1 MTTQQQNQFLNLWGR
16 VTFAKLL
23 VLGISFLPKAL
34 AYYHSPLA
42 DAAPTINVN
51 SLFQHTTSRNQKVIT
66 QAIGIVS
73 SMQNAPTC
81 TQMAASHLMNECK
94 LLEHAPEFTKSRPEA
109 YLDKV
114 KIEYAAKLAV
124 CELLSAQPV
133 NSVAPPY
140 CDILVP
146 AAKHCDKGGSWWH
159 AQPAMVS
166 EDKQCYPDFKEYQY
180 MQCLKSLQSTPQYWT
195 SFSNAR
201 QNAIVMCQASRDAI
215 ERENHLEVFKN
226 LTKVIGG
233 VTENMHKTTA
243 EYEFLIREQRR
254 YAEEVQNSHQELR
267 EDIQA
272 VRTTAVATVE
282 AIDEKFHTF
291 MESSISTLIAA
302 LANSQSKEIDE
313 IHERMQAF
321 SQDLVLESSQ
331 LAKYFTD
338 QLQQYHEGALSSLQ
352 SNHEA
357 QVRSY
362 EVLSNHMGVT
372 QDTINKTNQAA
383 DRSLS
388 KVDSIAQRL
397 DIFESQTKYIAEG
410 FAFLSSMPALVKSL
424 VHRVVATAGTIF
436 TFFVLFKLNMRLA
449 IYAVGACSWAFL
461 FYASGVL
468 HWLASPSSH
477 TDDAEAFN
485 PLDIL
490 ENMSSWQKVAGALLI
505 LWLSAYPTCLLN
517 IYLGTFV
524 TTALQRLAGL
534 IWLDEYSNEG
544 GTGYLPSI
552 EIPAPVANVTPKGST
567 GGTWRSHWQ
576 G

>member
-1 MTTQQQNQFLNLWGR
+1 MTTQQQRQFLNLWAR
-16 VTFAKLL
+16 VTFAKLFI
-23 VLGISFLPKAL
+23 LGTFFLPKAL
-34 AYYHSPLA
+34 ANYHTPLP
-42 DAAPTINVN
+42 DAAPTIDVN
-51 SLFQHTTSRNQKVIT
+51 SLLQHTTSRNQKVIT
-66 QAIGIVS
+66 QALGIVS

-124 CELLSAQPV
+124 CELLSTQPV
-133 NSVAPPY
+133 NSVAPPH

-159 AQPAMVS
+159 ARPAVVT
-166 EDKQCYPDFKEYQY
+166 EDRQCYPKFKEYQY

-201 QNAIVMCQASRDAI
+201 QNAVVMCQASRDAI

-226 LTKVIGG
+226 LTKVVGG
-233 VTENMHKTTA
+233 VTEHIHKTTV
-243 EYEFLIREQRR
+243 EYEYLIREQRQ
-254 YAEEVQNSHQELR
+254 YAEEARNSHEELK

-282 AIDEKFHTF
+282 AIDNKFHAF
-291 MESSISTLIAA
+291 MESSISNLIVA
-302 LANSQSKEIDE
+302 LATSQSKEIDQ
-313 IHERMQAF
+313 IHERMYEF
-321 SQDLVLESSQ
+321 SQQLMSESSQ
-331 LAKYFTD
+331 LANYFND

-352 SNHEA
+352 SHHEA

-362 EVLSNHMGVT
+362 VVLSNHMGVT

-388 KVDSIAQRL
+388 KIDSIAQRL
-397 DIFESQTKYIAEG
+397 DIFESQTKHIAEG
-410 FAFLSSMPALVKSL
+410 FAFLSAMPTFVKSL
-424 VHRVVATAGTIF
+424 VHRLVATAGTIF

-449 IYAVGACSWAFL
+449 LYTVGACSWAFL
-461 FYASGVL
+461 FYMSGAL

-477 TDDAEAFN
+477 MHNTEAFN
-485 PLDIL
+485 PLAIL
-490 ENMSSWQKVAGALLI
+490 DNVSSWQKVKGMLLL
-505 LWLSAYPTCLLN
+505 LWLSAYPICRLN
-517 IYLGTFV
+517 IYLGGFV
-524 TTALQRLAGL
+524 TMVLRQLAGI
-534 IWLDEYSNEG
+534 IWLDGYSNEG

-552 EIPAPVANVTPKGST
+552 EIPAPVENVPRKGNFP
-567 GGTWRSHWQ
+567 GTRQLNWPD
-576 G
+576 

>member
-1 MTTQQQNQFLNLWGR
+1 MTTRQQKQFLNLWIR
-16 VTFAKLL
+16 VTIAKLL
-23 VLGISFLPKAL
+23 ILGIFFLPWSL
-34 AYYHSPLA
+34 AHYHSPLA
-42 DAAPTINVN
+42 DAVPTIDVD
-51 SLFQHTTSRNQKVIT
+51 SLFRHTTSRNQKVIT
-66 QAIGIVS
+66 QALGIVS

-124 CELLSAQPV
+124 CELQSAQPI
-133 NSVAPPY
+133 NPVAPPH

-146 AAKHCDKGGSWWH
+146 AAKYCDKGGSWWH
-159 AQPAMVS
+159 AQPAVVS
-166 EDKQCYPDFKEYQY
+166 EGKLCYPDFKEYQY
-180 MQCLKSLQSTPQYWT
+180 MQCLKSLQSMPQYWT

-226 LTKVIGG
+226 LTKVVGG
-233 VTENMHKTTA
+233 VTEHMHKTTA
-243 EYEFLIREQRR
+243 KYESLIREQTQ
-254 YAEEVQNSHQELR
+254 YAEEARNSHQELR

-282 AIDEKFHTF
+282 AIDEKFNAF
-291 MESSISTLIAA
+291 MESSISTLITA
-302 LANSQSKEIDE
+302 LATSQSKEIDQ
-313 IHERMQAF
+313 IHERMQEF
-321 SQDLVLESSQ
+321 SQNLILESSQ
-331 LAKYFTD
+331 LAKHFTD

-352 SNHEA
+352 FNHEA

-388 KVDSIAQRL
+388 KVDNIAQRL
-397 DIFESQTKYIAEG
+397 DIFESQTKHIAEG
-410 FAFLSSMPALVKSL
+410 FAFLSAMPTLVKSL
-424 VHRVVATAGTIF
+424 IHRLVATTGIIF
-436 TFFVLFKLNMRLA
+436 TFFVLFKLNVRLA
-449 IYAVGACSWAFL
+449 IYTVGACSWAFL
-461 FYASGVL
+461 FYTSGTL

-477 TDDAEAFN
+477 THDTEAFN
-485 PLDIL
+485 PLAIL
-490 ENMSSWQKVAGALLI
+490 NNMSPWQKVTGMLLL
-505 LWLSAYPTCLLN
+505 LWLSAYPICRLN
-517 IYLGTFV
+517 IYLGGFV
-524 TTALQRLAGL
+524 TMALRRLAGL
-534 IWLDEYSNEG
+534 IWLDEYSNDG

-552 EIPAPVANVTPKGST
+552 EIPAPVADVRRKDDFPGIRQLN
-567 GGTWRSHWQ
+567 WQ
-576 G
+576 D